1 MDQNRSS
8 ELNVSDC
15 TAVSAALVHL
25 LEIEKQLRQEELG
38 FDEEALQYLMGIA
51 DALKELEHAR
61 RATRELLEEETIRTS
76 KLRYRI
82 QHLPGM
88 ITKEIEEAVLSARLL
103 NASELQQL
111 QSELTNKMQ
120 KLEHAVRSQSELEEM
135 NLFLSQHGKTLGD
148 AYQQAVDL
156 LNQHMAEK
164 ASLNI
169 IVNETHVKCKDA
181 QDAVIEY
188 KNRTEDLAEDMITER
203 EIFFEE
209 KRHLIDEIKETE
221 LNTRAQE
228 EQNSKKKEIYV
239 HLTSLLFDEE
249 EKISKEKEIIGGIKD
264 EILLLQAS
272 HARLTEKLDVKRQES
287 QNLAQKIYHFETCI
301 EEMKDRYTK
310 ESKSLNEKISEL
322 GEEMD
327 IVKKLHQTLTEQHKQ
342 LMEENQTTRER
353 EDKEY
358 AKKQDTAKQLE
369 QIRAALSEK
378 MELYGKLKKEIK
390 ILELETQRQVEN
402 GRNRTE
408 QLAARVEESK
418 EVLAKETQNRKTLQV
433 KREELS
439 KDLELW
445 KIAEE
450 TFTNQLKERI
460 ANGKKDIA
468 ALTKEVN
475 HLLKTIEQW
484 DNQIHTLTEE
494 IDKAKEAYSDMERGL
509 SAEIDKLQGQL
520 NLLSENLVSET
531 EKLASKIN
539 LLKEAEEKHSMAEN
553 NYERLKNK
561 VAELKNQQRS
571 LEMSMK
577 RIIKDI
583 ETKSELKETKE
594 IALKNLRS
602 GLFEELQSNL
612 GKILLIEKDIYEVNR
627 KLELVTI
634 ENCRL
639 KLCCAQ
645 FKEDIDKSVME
656 ANTHLSAA
664 QQIQSNLAILIEQL
678 HDEWEKDNFVCKDF
692 SDRDESI
699 LDALVQLI
707 NKINRRAEKM
717 DFLKGKL
724 QDKFLGLAAL
734 LDTKESQ
741 PTSVIAH

>member
-1 MDQNRSS
+1 MKLTCGASGEGDRRIGGEQR
-8 ELNVSDC
+8 D
-15 TAVSAALVHL
+15 
-25 LEIEKQLRQEELG
+25 LG
-38 FDEEALQYLMGIA
+38 
-51 DALKELEHAR
+51 
-61 RATRELLEEETIRTS
+61 
-76 KLRYRI
+76 YRGPPE
-82 QHLPGM
+82 PGFFPVPWRPSPTL
-88 ITKEIEEAVLSARLL
+88 ITEAVLSARLL

-287 QNLAQKIYHFETCI
+287 QNLAQKI
-301 EEMKDRYTK
+301 
-310 ESKSLNEKISEL
+310 
-322 GEEMD
+322 
-327 IVKKLHQTLTEQHKQ
+327 
-342 LMEENQTTRER
+342 
-353 EDKEY
+353 
-358 AKKQDTAKQLE
+358 LE

-445 KIAEE
+445 KIVEE

-639 KLCCAQ
+639 KL
-645 FKEDIDKSVME
+645 
-656 ANTHLSAA
+656 
-664 QQIQSNLAILIEQL
+664 
-678 HDEWEKDNFVCKDF
+678 DF

-734 LDTKESQ
+734 LDTKESSHKHESILLEFHVKDQ
-741 PTSVIAH
+741 YKVVYT